1 MSNRITEFLN
11 SRNEVKLS
19 SEKIE
24 LSMLTDVEKLSSDLE
39 SAWKKGG
46 SVRASALREAKKKT
60 DSEVKNMVS
69 MRVSAWKLINEFE
82 MKASEIGFDAK
93 KTKSYQQAVKALSVM
108 DIRIDELGK
117 GFDMSIM

>member
-1 MSNRITEFLN
+1 MSNNITKFLN
-11 SRNEVKLS
+11 SRNEVNLS

-60 DSEVKNMVS
+60 D
-69 MRVSAWKLINEFE
+69 
-82 MKASEIGFDAK
+82 
-93 KTKSYQQAVKALSVM
+93 
-108 DIRIDELGK
+108 
-117 GFDMSIM
+117 

>member
-1 MSNRITEFLN
+1 MSNNITKFLN

-82 MKASEIGFDAK
+82 MKANEIGFDAK